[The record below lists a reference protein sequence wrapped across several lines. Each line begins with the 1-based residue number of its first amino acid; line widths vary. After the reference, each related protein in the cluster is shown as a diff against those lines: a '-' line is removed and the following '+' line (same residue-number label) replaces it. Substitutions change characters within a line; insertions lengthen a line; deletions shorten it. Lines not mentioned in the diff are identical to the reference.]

1 MNTISKINT
10 AIYKDPSLIEEL
22 YKSPNINNGFLT
34 RVLKKAIPCRIGI
47 EFEYSDVKPFL
58 FGFKNKYGHENFL
71 EVYKVID
78 VKSDDIDDVEDHATI
93 STPDIEYLSHNTR
106 NICNFYIYYNSDTN
120 TFTGY
125 SYNDSS
131 YVFDYETET
140 PVSLEEREVE
150 SNGCTPGYCCNDLTE
165 IRFSFNSFKHLV
177 YLQKFLQDMN
187 EFCELDKKGGIHI
200 HLDMLPYIATSARY
214 NFTIKNYLTN
224 RLSEIEHIFPKYTG
238 KYNYREVGIRSKRTY
253 VNISRLNT
261 LEFRIAPLTFSYSV
275 LMGWIKD
282 LIKFRSKLITDIFGH
297 SKKIK

>member
-78 VKSDDIDDVEDHATI
+78 VKSDDVGAIS
-93 STPDIEYLSHNTR
+93 STPDIDYSSYNIR
-106 NICNFYIYYNSDTN
+106 NSNIRNFYTYYNSDTN
-120 TFTGY
+120 TFTRF

-131 YVFDYETET
+131 YGFDYEIE
-140 PVSLEEREVE
+140 PSISISSEEREVE

-200 HLDMLPYIATSARY
+200 HLDILPYIATNARY
-214 NFTIKNYLTN
+214 NVTIKNYLTN

-238 KYNYREVGIRSKRTY
+238 KYNHREVGIRSKRTY

-275 LMGWIKD
+275 LMGWIRD